1 MLIIPAIDIKEGKC
15 VRLREGQFSDTE
27 IFSDDPI
34 RVAVKWTDKGAE
46 MLHVVDL
53 DGARYGKLT
62 NISLVEQIIKKISIP
77 VQVGGGIRS
86 YQEVKNLISLGASRV
101 ILGTILWKNKILAK
115 KLFKDFSEKI
125 IAGIDARDGY
135 VAIEGWQ
142 NITPV
147 NALDFAGEM
156 EKLGAKRIIYT
167 DIKRDGTL
175 MGPNVEN
182 IEKMLKKVNIPL
194 ICSGGIASLDDIKK
208 LMGFETKG
216 LEGIILGKA
225 LYKRTILLED
235 ILKIAQSKINDKKG
249 IDNAYQ
255 ENYTLS

>member
-34 RVAVKWTDKGAE
+34 KVAVKWADQGAE

-53 DGARYGKLT
+53 DGARYGNLANT
-62 NISLVEQIIKKISIP
+62 SLVEQIIKKIDIP

-86 YQEVKNLISLGASRV
+86 YQEVKNLINLGVSRV
-101 ILGTILWKNKILAK
+101 ILGTILWRYKTLAK
-115 KLFKDFSEKI
+115 KLFKDFSEKT

-142 NITPV
+142 SVTPV
-147 NALDFAGEM
+147 VALNFAKEM

-175 MGPNVEN
+175 IGPNIEN
-182 IEKMLKKVNIPL
+182 IKEMLKNVNIPL
-194 ICSGGIASLDDIKK
+194 ICSGGIASLNDIKK
-208 LMGFETKG
+208 LKKFKDLG
-216 LEGIILGKA
+216 LEGIIVGKA
-225 LYKRTILLED
+225 LYKKRIILEEALE
-235 ILKIAQSKINDKKG
+235 IAREK
-249 IDNAYQ
+249 
-255 ENYTLS
+255 